1 MKKRIK
7 FMIGFAVLALVRTL
21 LARPR
26 SLCTLDTALNDI
38 AEARRTSVEDAIV
51 ARKPCARIADRST
64 GGSTCDARV
73 WDVFPFNSEIDIL
86 EIRLH
91 ELFDVVHRFVITE
104 CPFSEHDGSPKE
116 ITIHS
121 KAFQDRL
128 AFAHHKIIYAD
139 CNRDHLLL
147 KLTDDMWNVNAIP
160 YVVGFQAIPDLRA
173 DDVVITGDL
182 DEIPSARSVA
192 LACSR
197 PDVRKWLTSS
207 TMVMYTTHSI
217 FRSDWETAMG
227 GDFRFPIVVRGSEV
241 KSISSLLQ
249 LRLEGKAHRE
259 RFEILP
265 EGVHFTWPADPL
277 LFMKRLRTNLE
288 THDMG
293 RQKDWFFNHTIILA
307 ELEDFLYD
315 LYYDNGNKFNQK
327 WAHRIQKDEPN
338 WLPGFYLKN
347 KNRFAFTPIH
357 Q

>member
-1 MKKRIK
+1 MRSY
-7 FMIGFAVLALVRTL
+7 VLFYLTAMAILYTLIVARQRNTCTIESYVR
-21 LARPR
+21 
-26 SLCTLDTALNDI
+26 DV
-38 AEARRTSVEDAIV
+38 AEAQRSSVEDAIV
-51 ARKPCARIADRST
+51 ARKPCAPIRDRST
-64 GGSTCDARV
+64 GGSACHARV

-104 CPFSEHDGSPKE
+104 CPFSEHDGSPKAV
-116 ITIHS
+116 TIHS

-128 AFAHHKIIYAD
+128 AFAHRKIIYAN

-173 DDVVITGDL
+173 DDLIITGDL
-182 DEIPSARSVA
+182 DEIPSAQSVA
-192 LACSR
+192 MACSR
-197 PDVRKWLTSS
+197 PEVRKWLTSS
-207 TMVMYTTHSI
+207 TMVMYTTNSI

-241 KSISSLLQ
+241 KSLVSLFE
-249 LRLEGKAHRE
+249 LRLEGKSHPE
-259 RFEILP
+259 RFDILP

-288 THDMG
+288 THDMI
-293 RQKDWFFNHTIILA
+293 RQKEWFFNHTVILV
-307 ELEDFLYD
+307 ELENFLYD
-315 LYYDNGNKFNQK
+315 LYYDNGNEFNQK
-327 WAHRIQKDEPN
+327 WSHRIQKGEPS

-347 KNRFAFTPIH
+347 KKRFAFTPIH